1 MFFMLKNIKIPW
13 LVIICALFVFV
24 FTNLFSY
31 FIFDHT
37 PHVPDEIEYVFQAKI
52 FKSGRLYAPSP
63 CEKEFFDFAHMINN
77 GKWYSQYTPGHPLLL
92 LLGLLIHAPWLIN
105 PFLAALS
112 IILFYLLGKEIFN
125 NQIGVLAAVLGAI
138 SIWFLLMSSTM
149 LSHTSCLFFTSLFLL
164 FFFRSIKKPS
174 VLNGLFAGIGL
185 GMAFLIRPFSA
196 VLISIPF
203 LIYFVF
209 VLLKDLR
216 KRIKNALVL
225 ALAIFAFISVLLIYN
240 QITNGHPLRMG
251 YIVSHG
257 EEHSIGFGRTGYTD
271 IPHTP
276 FLGSTK
282 IGESMLAINK
292 YLFGWPLSS
301 FLAILPLLW
310 IARMRPDYRKKD
322 LLLAAGFISLT
333 VGLYFY
339 WGIQIFIGARMY
351 FETIPILLLLS
362 AHGISEIPQ
371 LVSSKWKKFDR
382 LKVKKVTAGILI
394 IFTVYAFSVS
404 FPRWIWPPDNEW
416 NYFTFA
422 KNLCRT
428 SPNINNTL
436 KQLPLGKSVVIM
448 KFLYFPFEFEPHKW
462 WWGSGFQYN
471 DPQLKGNIIYAHN
484 RDNENIRLFDCF
496 PERNF
501 FLYLGTLN
509 KGMLIPLKKEENQ
522 LIYGKPICSDK
533 HGKKYIELIDNP
545 KKLFTI
551 YSSGFEDFLDNIYKQ
566 NRPFEIN
573 VAYLIKMA
581 NLSLEQGKY
590 DEASYYLEAALQLE
604 KRPKIRMPLLTL
616 LSRCYF
622 KTGMYAEAK
631 KIMKNI
637 SDFKNPKLYRI
648 FPEKGF

>member
-1 MFFMLKNIKIPW
+1 MLKNIKIPW

-37 PHVPDEIEYVFQAKI
+37 PHVHDEIDYVFQAKI

-209 VLLKDLR
+209 VLLKDFR

-257 EEHSIGFGRTGYTD
+257 EEHGIGFGRKGYTD

-276 FLGSTK
+276 FLGLTK
-282 IGESMLAINK
+282 IGESMQEINK
-292 YLFGWPLSS
+292 NLFGWPLSS

-310 IARMRPDYRKKD
+310 IARVGPGYRKKD
-322 LLLAAGFISLT
+322 LLLAAGFISLSA
-333 VGLYFY
+333 GLYFY

-422 KNLCRT
+422 ENFCRT

-436 KQLPLGKSVVIM
+436 KPLLLEKSVVIL
-448 KFLYFPFEFEPHKW
+448 KFLYFPFDFEPQHW

-501 FLYLGTLN
+501 YLYLGTLN
-509 KGMLIPLKKEENQ
+509 KGMLIPLKKEGNK
-522 LIYGKPICSDK
+522 IMYGEPIFPGK
-533 HGKKYIELIDNP
+533 HGKKYVELTNNP
-545 KKLFTI
+545 KELYKI
-551 YSSGFEDFLDNIYKQ
+551 YSSDFGDFLDRIYKQ
-566 NRPFEIN
+566 NQFFEID
-573 VAYLIKMA
+573 VARLIELGS
-581 NLSLEQGKY
+581 LSKKNRTY
-590 DEASYYLEAALQLE
+590 KEAAYYFETALQIE
-604 KRPKIRMPLLTL
+604 KRPKIRTQLLNLLTP
-616 LSRCYF
+616 CYL
-622 KTGMYAEAK
+622 KTGKSTEAK
-631 KIMKNI
+631 IITKRLY
-637 SDFKNPKLYRI
+637 DFKNPKLYRI